1 MLKVAIRNE
10 ISELESLNATL
21 AEFLAAHSVPYR
33 AAYAVNLAVEELIV
47 NVIRYAY
54 VDDDTHMIDV
64 ELGIEGDQVVLR
76 IVDDGM
82 PFDPRR
88 GPTLN
93 VHAEDREAGGLG
105 LILVLD
111 MVEVLKY
118 RRETERNRVEVR
130 IRLAEKD
137 EGGDSSGAAGDS
149 PEADGA

>member
-10 ISELESLNATL
+10 LSEFESLNATL
-21 AEFLAAHSVPYR
+21 AEFLTAHSVPYR

-54 VDDDTHMIDV
+54 VDDDAHLIDV
-64 ELGIEGDQVVLR
+64 ELAIEGDQIVLR

-88 GPTLN
+88 GPALN
-93 VHAEDREAGGLG
+93 VHAEDREVGGLG

-111 MVEVLKY
+111 MVDVLKY
-118 RRETERNRVEVR
+118 QREGEKNRVEVR
-130 IRLAEKD
+130 IHLVADD
-137 EGGDSSGAAGDS
+137 EHGES
-149 PEADGA
+149 PGPTGDGAQATGA